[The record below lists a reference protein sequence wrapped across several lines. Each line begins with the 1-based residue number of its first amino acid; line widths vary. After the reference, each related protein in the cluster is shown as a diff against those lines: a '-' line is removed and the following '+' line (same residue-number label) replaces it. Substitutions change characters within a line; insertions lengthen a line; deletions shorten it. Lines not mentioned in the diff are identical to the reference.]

1 MTGPGVSDHD
11 MPSFRRSG
19 RRDESALTDESL
31 AALLA
36 GTQDAPP
43 ELRPAMDV
51 LAALQ
56 AGPARDELADEAAA
70 LAEFRINAARPG
82 PGSRRHRLVGL
93 PSLSAKVAA
102 ATAVVA
108 VAIGGVATAAVT
120 GVLPTPVQHALHD
133 VLPSIPARDGARPP
147 AKPTRRNGHRSDPA
161 ARCGTCQARH
171 HSSTSDRTR
180 PRRQPHCT
188 PVSWWT
194 HPRPRWTPTVRPVPA
209 RSPGWR
215 LAWEPTL
222 CGARWHLRHRS
233 GWPHFPRQF
242 TRPTRHHGGMPT
254 PHPSHQPAPRPSRHP
269 APRPS
274 QPAPR
279 HSSQPARRH
288 HVSRT

>member
-82 PGSRRHRLVGL
+82 PANGHRRRPVRL

-108 VAIGGVATAAVT
+108 VAIGGVATAAVV

-133 VLPSIPARDGARPP
+133 AIPSIPARDGARQQMKP
-147 AKPTRRNGHRSDPA
+147 ARRTGHRSDPG
-161 ARCGTCQARH
+161 ARCVTCEARH
-171 HSSTSDRTR
+171 HSSTR
-180 PRRQPHCT
+180 PRRHPQCT

-194 HPRPRWTPTVRPVPA
+194 HPRPRWTPTVRPVPT

-215 LAWEPTL
+215 RAWEPTS
-222 CGARWHLRHRS
+222 CGARWHLRRRS
-233 GWPHFPRQF
+233 GRPHSPRQSP
-242 TRPTRHHGGMPT
+242 RPRRHHGGMPI
-254 PHPSHQPAPRPSRHP
+254 PHPSRQPAPWPTRHP
-269 APRPS
+269 APGPS

-279 HSSQPARRH
+279 HSSQPGRRH

>member
-43 ELRPAMDV
+43 ELRQALDV

-70 LAEFRINAARPG
+70 LAEFRINGARPRHG
-82 PGSRRHRLVGL
+82 NGSRRRSARL

-108 VAIGGVATAAVT
+108 VAIGGIAAAAVV
-120 GVLPTPVQHALHD
+120 GVLPGSAQRALHD
-133 VLPSIPARDGARPP
+133 VLPAIPARGVSKQQT
-147 AKPTRRNGHRSDPA
+147 KPVGRTAHRSGST
-161 ARCGTCQARH
+161 ARCVTCAARH
-171 HSSTSDRTR
+171 HSITSDHTR
-180 PRRQPHCT
+180 PRRHPRCT
-188 PVSWWT
+188 PVSW
-194 HPRPRWTPTVRPVPA
+194 PAPT
-209 RSPGWR
+209 RSPGWWSTWAR
-215 LAWEPTL
+215 AS

-233 GWPHFPRQF
+233 GWPHSPRRF
-242 TRPTRHHGGMPT
+242 TRPMRHHGGMPT
-254 PHPSHQPAPRPSRHP
+254 PRPSRHP

-274 QPAPR
+274 G
-279 HSSQPARRH
+279 SPARRH
-288 HVSRT
+288 NVSRT